1 MDVFDA
7 TPKVA
12 KCIVATIRTGE
23 LSYLCQSWVTTESK
37 YLSVVANVDFAVVEA
52 SFEQEGVPFVT
63 PLAFVARSAEFR
75 EDLVSKS
82 LASSTRIN
90 NLDSISVPMRRVTFE
105 SLRSTKNKCCDVF

>member
-1 MDVFDA
+1 MDVFDT

-23 LSYLCQSWVTTESK
+23 LSDLCQSWITSESK

-52 SFEQEGVPFVT
+52 SFKQEGIPFVT

-75 EDLVSKS
+75 EYLVSKS
-82 LASSTRIN
+82 LTSSTWIN
-90 NLDSISVPMRRVTFE
+90 NLDCVCVPMRRVTFE
-105 SLRSTKNKCCDVF
+105 SRRSTKNKCCDVF